1 METLRRIGGCVV
13 LLIGLCRPTIATD
26 SSSTELAVTFDGDHI
41 TMSVPVSR
49 ITISLP
55 RGNLQRNEGASSGS
69 AASPRY
75 FRFDD
80 PKQGI
85 IVSGWFESANQFGGF
100 EQFWKAEF
108 QSMKRN
114 GVNVKGIPDLVR
126 VGPWIAAAYD
136 VDVGAIKG
144 SNTHLRSELVEAG
157 TWVDLHISVTEEGSI
172 EDARKVALQLLK
184 AVIVTERQSL

>member
-1 METLRRIGGCVV
+1 MENLRRIGGC
-13 LLIGLCRPTIATD
+13 LALFIGLCRPIIAAD
-26 SSSTELAVTFDGDHI
+26 SSSTLAVASDGDHI

-55 RGNLQRNEGASSGS
+55 RGNLERNDGSGAGS

-108 QSMKRN
+108 QSMKKN
-114 GVNVKGIPDLVR
+114 GVNVKGIPDVVR

-136 VDVGAIKG
+136 VDMGPVKGA
-144 SNTHLRSELVEAG
+144 NTHLRSELVEAG
-157 TWVDLHISVTEEGSI
+157 TWVDLHISVTEAGSV
-172 EDARKVALQLLK
+172 EDARNVALQFLK
-184 AVIVTERQSL
+184 DVVVTERQ

>member
-1 METLRRIGGCVV
+1 MENLRGIGGCVV
-13 LLIGLCRPTIATD
+13 LFLGLCRPTIATD
-26 SSSTELAVTFDGDHI
+26 SSSTELAVTSDRDHI

-55 RGNLQRNEGASSGS
+55 RGSLERNGGPSAGS

-85 IVSGWFESANQFGGF
+85 IVSGWFESANQFEGF
-100 EQFWKAEF
+100 EKFWKAEF
-108 QSMKRN
+108 QSMKKN
-114 GVNVKGIPDLVR
+114 GVNVKGSPDVVR

-144 SNTHLRSELVEAG
+144 VNTHLRSELVEAG

-172 EDARKVALQLLK
+172 EDARKVALQFLK
-184 AVIVTERQSL
+184 DVVVTERQ

>member
-1 METLRRIGGCVV
+1 MENLRGIGGCVV
-13 LLIGLCRPTIATD
+13 LFLGLCRPTIATD
-26 SSSTELAVTFDGDHI
+26 SSNTELAVTSDGDHI

-55 RGNLQRNEGASSGS
+55 RGNLEQNGWSSTGS

-85 IVSGWFESANQFGGF
+85 IVSGCFESANQFGGF

-108 QSMKRN
+108 QSMKKN
-114 GVNVKGIPDLVR
+114 GVNVKGIPDVVR
-126 VGPWIAAAYD
+126 VGQWIAAAYD
-136 VDVGAIKG
+136 VDVGATKG
-144 SNTHLRSELVEAG
+144 ANTHLRSELVEDG
-157 TWVDLHISVTEEGSI
+157 TWVDLHISVTDEGSI
-172 EDARKVALQLLK
+172 EDARKVALQFLK
-184 AVIVTERQSL
+184 DVVVTERQ